1 MTPEKEHE
9 LLIRLD
15 ERTARIEE
23 KMDTF
28 ATKDEVAYLKRG
40 FWGIIVFVFVALGG
54 AVMKLVGIND

>member
-28 ATKDEVAYLKRG
+28 ATKDEVAYLKKG
-40 FWGIIVFVFVALGG
+40 FWGIIAFVFLSLGTALF
-54 AVMKLVGIND
+54 KLLGLKD

>member
-54 AVMKLVGIND
+54 AVMKLVGIKD